1 MRQTKPPYNS
11 GLLRRSR
18 YCATLPPAGV
28 QVREVFAAPEARSE
42 AANSTGPSSRRSGF
56 VALATSGRM
65 RRQQE
70 HDARASP
77 AAHTPRRR
85 TLGASSH
92 ARLIRARRIGG
103 VDRRWKARRRG
114 FRRRRRCRPDS
125 LRRQDQRPRAPVH
138 RSSQPVLH
146 GPRAVRI
153 FTTSYLS
160 GFWSRRHRPAEPL
173 PGRRQRAQQRRER
186 GSGLHIPRRRRL
198 RCVSRSIWS
207 APRLTQFT
215 VTPAV
220 SCREHAFSR

>member
-114 FRRRRRCRPDS
+114 FDGDVGAGQTHCDANINGRERRCIVVASQFSTGPEPSGS
-125 LRRQDQRPRAPVH
+125 LRLLSCQAFGLDATGQQNPCRAAVSE
-138 RSSQPVLH
+138 RSSAGSA
-146 GPRAVRI
+146 GPGCTFRAV
-153 FTTSYLS
+153 
-160 GFWSRRHRPAEPL
+160 GD
-173 PGRRQRAQQRRER
+173 
-186 GSGLHIPRRRRL
+186 
-198 RCVSRSIWS
+198 
-207 APRLTQFT
+207 
-215 VTPAV
+215 
-220 SCREHAFSR
+220 